1 MKYRKRADGS
11 LVTKSQLKAENVN
24 ISLPK
29 VWTAATLDFLNVDP
43 VLANSRPA
51 VGEFERAVVTGAEF
65 VNDNWVETWTVQP
78 MFVEYTN
85 DEGVVVTA
93 AEQQTA
99 YVTATLTKQRQSM
112 EISMRQCRLALL
124 AEGKLADV
132 GTAIAALPEPTKSA
146 ASVEWEYG
154 AVVDR
159 LSPFVATLGLAIG
172 YSDAELDTLF
182 TSAADL

>member
-1 MKYRKRADGS
+1 MNYRKRADGS

-24 ISLPK
+24 TSFPQ
-29 VWTAATLDFLNVDP
+29 VWTAATLDFLGVDP
-43 VLANSRPA
+43 VLASPKPTL
-51 VGEFERAVVTGAEF
+51 GEFEVAVAASPVLVEG
-65 VNDNWVETWTVQP
+65 NWVDAWTVRP

-99 YVTATLTKQRQSM
+99 YVTATLTKQRESM
-112 EISMRQCRLALL
+112 EITMRQCRLTLL

-132 GTAIAALPEPTKSA
+132 ETAIAALPEPSKSA

-154 AVVDR
+154 AVVNR
-159 LSPFVATLGLAIG
+159 LSPFVATLGVAIG
-172 YSDAELDTLF
+172 YSDAQLDTLF
-182 TSAADL
+182 TSAAAL